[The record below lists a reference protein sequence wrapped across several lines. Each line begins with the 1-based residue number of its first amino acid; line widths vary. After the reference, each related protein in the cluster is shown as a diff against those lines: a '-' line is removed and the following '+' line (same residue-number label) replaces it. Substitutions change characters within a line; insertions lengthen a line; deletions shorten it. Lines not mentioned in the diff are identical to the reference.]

1 MGKLTGKIAVITGGA
16 QPRSLA
22 IAKKL
27 AEEEAKAVVILTANA
42 AEDTAAVQAQG
53 AACHAYQCNIG
64 NFEDVT
70 RCFNAIKAELGDID
84 ILINNPDVNCQK
96 TLLEMTPDEWNNILA
111 INIHSMFYCCK
122 QVFADMKARK
132 TGKII
137 NFSDNAAMGVA
148 GQAGYVISKA
158 SALGFTGSCARE
170 SEKYTVTVNSLTPN
184 ADATAEEVAD
194 TVALLVSE
202 EGRAFH
208 GQHLKVTHSWVQP

>member
-16 QPRSLA
+16 QPESLA
-22 IAKKL
+22 MAKKM
-27 AEEEAKAVVILTANA
+27 AAEEAKAVVILTANA
-42 AEDTAAVQAQG
+42 AEDAPQIQAQG

-84 ILINNPDVNCQK
+84 ILINNPNASCAK
-96 TLLEMTPDEWNNILA
+96 TLLDMTPEEWTEVLA
-111 INIHSMFYCCK
+111 VNVHSMFYCCK

-137 NFSDNAAMGVA
+137 NFSSNDAMGVA
-148 GQAGYVISKA
+148 GNAAYAITKA
-158 SALGFTGSCARE
+158 SALGYTGTCARE
-170 SEKYTVTVNSLTPN
+170 CEKYTITVNSVTPAGN
-184 ADATAEEVAD
+184 ATPEEVAD

-208 GQHLKVTHSWVQP
+208 GQHLKVTHSWVTV

>member
-16 QPRSLA
+16 TAESLA

-27 AEEEAKAVVILTANA
+27 AQEEAKAAVILTAS
-42 AEDTAAVQAQG
+42 AEDAAAVEAQG
-53 AACHAYQCNIG
+53 AACYAYPCNIG

-84 ILINNPDVNCQK
+84 ILINNPNATCPK
-96 TLLEMTPDEWNNILA
+96 TLLEMTPAEWNEVLSVNV
-111 INIHSMFYCCK
+111 HSMFYCCK

-137 NFSDNAAMGVA
+137 NFSSNDAMGVA
-148 GQAGYVISKA
+148 GNAASVITKA
-158 SALGFTGSCARE
+158 SALGYTGTCARE
-170 SEKYTVTVNSLTPN
+170 SEKYTITVNSLTPAGN
-184 ADATAEEVAD
+184 ATPEEVAD

-208 GQHLKVTHSWVQP
+208 GQHLKVTHSWVQL

>member
-1 MGKLTGKIAVITGGA
+1 MGKLTGKIAVITGGSTA
-16 QPRSLA
+16 ESLA

-27 AEEEAKAVVILTANA
+27 AQEEAKAAVILTAS
-42 AEDTAAVQAQG
+42 AEDAAAVQAQG
-53 AACHAYQCNIG
+53 EACYAYPCNIG

-84 ILINNPDVNCQK
+84 ILINNPNATCPK
-96 TLLEMTPDEWNNILA
+96 TLLEMTPQEWNEVLSVNV
-111 INIHSMFYCCK
+111 HSMFYCCK

-137 NFSDNAAMGVA
+137 NFSSNDAMGVA
-148 GQAGYVISKA
+148 GNAASVITKC
-158 SALGFTGSCARE
+158 SALGYTGTCARE
-170 SEKYTVTVNSLTPN
+170 SEKYTVTVNSLTPAGN
-184 ADATAEEVAD
+184 ATPEEVAD